1 MKFEDFYKVLV
12 RNPGAKIISLIFAVF
27 LWLHV
32 TAQQGENQSFRVP
45 LMLTGIPDSLTIIH
59 DVPQS
64 IEVTV
69 RGPRSSLLKLRLFG
83 RSKATIDLSMA
94 RKGIVNI
101 PLSAG
106 VLNLPEDFDPRNVSI
121 DNPKTLVLN
130 FERVITK
137 LVPVRIAYKGKIPED
152 IIIMNTPVV
161 IPARVNIRGASSI
174 VSSIN
179 FLTTEEVDIRNRRGK
194 ITEETGLIIDGR
206 SISVI
211 PEKILIEME
220 VRKKATRILANIP
233 PTLLQD
239 DNEMFVDYFPK
250 VVSLTIEGP
259 EDIIREIVSDDISV
273 ILNITTRE
281 PGTYRLEPEV
291 IVPQGVEKYYLDVE
305 VFEITITEAAGSRS
319 DGSGKDEGAEDE
331 GQGPEN
337 R

>member
-1 MKFEDFYKVLV
+1 MRLEDFYRALV
-12 RNPGAKIISLIFAVF
+12 RNPGAKIISLVFAVF

-32 TAQQGENQSFRVP
+32 TAQQGEDQSFRVP

-106 VLNLPEDFDPRNVSI
+106 VLNLPDDFDPRNVSI

-130 FERVITK
+130 FEQVITK

-152 IIIMNTPVV
+152 IIIMGSPVV
-161 IPARVNIRGASSI
+161 IPARVRVRGAASI
-174 VSSIN
+174 VSGIN

-194 ITEETGLIIDGR
+194 ITEETGLTLDGR
-206 SISVI
+206 GISVI

-220 VRKKATRILANIP
+220 IRKRATRVLANIP
-233 PTLLQD
+233 PTLLLD
-239 DNEMFVDYFPK
+239 DNEMVVDYFPK

-259 EDIIREIVSDDISV
+259 EDIIMEIVSDDISV
-273 ILNITTRE
+273 ILNITTRK
-281 PGTYRLEPEV
+281 PGDYRLEPEV
-291 IVPQGVEKYYLDVE
+291 IVPQGVEKYYLDIK
-305 VFEITITEAAGSRS
+305 VFEITIAEAAGRQL
-319 DGSGKDEGAEDE
+319 DGSGKDGGAEDE